1 MRVSVDLVLVC
12 VIAEYV
18 CSIFISVLFP
28 DFADVE
34 VAVVCVACYADSG
47 ARIDVVGNLKDTL

>member
-1 MRVSVDLVLVC
+1 MCVSVDLVLVC
-12 VIAEYV
+12 VVAEYV
-18 CSIFISVLFP
+18 CRIFISVLFP

-47 ARIDVVGNLKDTL
+47 ARIDVVPYLKDTL